1 MSSNESY
8 EGDLINGIR
17 NGKGKLYYEDGSI
30 KYEGEFKNNKFEGNG
45 KFYYR
50 DGNYYIGQF
59 RNGLKHGKGIE
70 YYENGNKIFEGDF
83 INDKKEGNGKVLM
96 KMDIIILGNGKMIHF
111 MVKVHYMI
119 QMEILDMKVN
129 LLMVN

>member
-1 MSSNESY
+1 M
-8 EGDLINGIR
+8 
-17 NGKGKLYYEDGSI
+17 I
-30 KYEGEFKNNKFEGNG
+30 K
-45 KFYYR
+45 
-50 DGNYYIGQF
+50 
-59 RNGLKHGKGIE
+59 
-70 YYENGNKIFEGDF
+70 
-83 INDKKEGNGKVLM
+83 KKEMERVIM